1 MPHVYSFVK
10 GLISHFKR
18 GIVVSMTT
26 VSITDLKSNLSR
38 YLREVRRGGEI
49 QVLDR
54 GTPVACI
61 TPPLA
66 SGDKVRNSLIR
77 AGLVRPGKGRAS
89 EILDEPPLVLSV
101 DLSAALSEER
111 NDRL

>member
-1 MPHVYSFVK
+1 MNFVLVRGLDKSFQT
-10 GLISHFKR
+10 
-18 GIVVSMTT
+18 GIVVIMTT

-54 GTPVACI
+54 GKPVVCI

-101 DLSAALSEER
+101 DLLAALSEER